1 MNTTYY
7 QSPIGTLRISENGAG
22 LTAIEFFFDQPVP
35 PAAGEEETAILK
47 KAVSQLSEYFAG
59 KRKTFDLPL
68 APQGTPFQL
77 RAWNALREIPYGETR
92 SYKQIAEA
100 IGCPK
105 GPRAVG
111 LANNR
116 NPLPVIT
123 PCHRVIGANGQLV
136 GYAGGL
142 DVKKRLLE
150 LEGVIL

>member
-7 QSPIGTLRISENGAG
+7 QSPIGTLRISENGVG
-22 LTAIEFFFDQPVP
+22 LTAIEFFHNQPVP
-35 PAAGEEETAILK
+35 AATEEKETALLK
-47 KAVSQLSEYFAG
+47 EAVSQLSAYFAG
-59 KRKTFDLPL
+59 KRKRFDLPL
-68 APQGTPFQL
+68 DPQGTPFQL

-92 SYKQIAEA
+92 SYKQVAEA

-116 NPLPVIT
+116 NPLPIIT

-142 DVKKRLLE
+142 DVKKQLLE
-150 LEGVIL
+150 LENAL